1 MFVEFYSV
9 NGKFWHSWNLKVI
22 LFMMMMFNWGLQ
34 NTSRICVVTEFQ
46 CLNICTCTDTQ
57 NHLWLT
63 KMTEKMTRF
72 WITHIH
78 TLIRGARLTDSAI
91 LNVYIFKISLGI
103 QIEVGQKGKGYGR
116 IKGNFS
122 VLGLPLIHITT
133 IYLPLTVTQSHENS

>member
-22 LFMMMMFNWGLQ
+22 LLMMILFNWGLQ

-46 CLNICTCTDTQ
+46 CLNICICTDTQ

-78 TLIRGARLTDSAI
+78 TWIQGARLTDSAI
-91 LNVYIFKISLGI
+91 LNVYIFFLILYSCIFFNLFIWSMVDLQGCVSFRVTAKWFSYAHIYI
-103 QIEVGQKGKGYGR
+103 
-116 IKGNFS
+116 S
-122 VLGLPLIHITT
+122 VLDSFPF
-133 IYLPLTVTQSHENS
+133 